1 MDQLLSTPHR
11 MWRGKQSQG
20 QVGNTGCIC
29 QYVKGK
35 TIEIN
40 LREKHKQLLSVNYI
54 LVYEVQALL

>member
-1 MDQLLSTPHR
+1 MGLSLSTPHR

-20 QVGNTGCIC
+20 QVGNTGYKC
-29 QYVKGK
+29 QYVKGRK
-35 TIEIN
+35 IEIN